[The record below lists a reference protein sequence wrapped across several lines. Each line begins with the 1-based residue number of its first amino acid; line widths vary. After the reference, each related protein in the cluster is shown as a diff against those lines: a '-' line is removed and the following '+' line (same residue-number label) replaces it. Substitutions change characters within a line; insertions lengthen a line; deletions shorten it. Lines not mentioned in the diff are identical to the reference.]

1 MKVAVI
7 GPQNTGKTTFLKD
20 FLKEFKNYKTTKLS
34 YRDIITRGKF
44 KIDRL
49 SSEKS
54 QKAIMDFLF
63 KEITTTKNDNMIF
76 DRCLIDNYV
85 YTYCAHLDKKVS
97 KDFVHRTKRKMYDHL
112 DYLDALF
119 FIPTAA
125 SVRLDDDGF
134 RDVDRVYIDLV
145 NKVFMEVL
153 FEVSNRTNVPIFVI
167 SGTREE
173 RLKQA
178 REKIM

>member
-97 KDFVHRTKRKMYDHL
+97 KDFVHRTKRKM
-112 DYLDALF
+112 
-119 FIPTAA
+119 
-125 SVRLDDDGF
+125 
-134 RDVDRVYIDLV
+134 
-145 NKVFMEVL
+145 
-153 FEVSNRTNVPIFVI
+153 
-167 SGTREE
+167 
-173 RLKQA
+173 
-178 REKIM
+178 